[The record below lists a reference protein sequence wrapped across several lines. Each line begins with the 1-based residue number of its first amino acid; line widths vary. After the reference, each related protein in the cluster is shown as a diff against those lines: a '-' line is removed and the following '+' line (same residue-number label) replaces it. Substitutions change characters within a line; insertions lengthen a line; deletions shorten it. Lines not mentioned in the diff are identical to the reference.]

1 MKQPALFLTVFALAA
16 CATAPPPP
24 SGGASAAI
32 GEVATID
39 GLGVRPIELLEDSRC
54 PATVQCVWAGRV
66 RLLVEVT
73 RPDGAHQQRD
83 LTLGQPQNID
93 WGWLVLTDVQP
104 PKLAP
109 GATDPRAYRFTF
121 RLDAAAPL

>member
-1 MKQPALFLTVFALAA
+1 MKQATLFLVLALSA
-16 CATAPPPP
+16 CATAPPLT

-32 GEVATID
+32 GEVATVG

-66 RLLVEVT
+66 RVLVEVT
-73 RPDGAHQQRD
+73 RADGAHQQRD

-109 GATDPRAYRFTF
+109 GAADPRAYRFTF